1 MVKQEIFRQVD
12 RVSGGD
18 PALGALVGLAVL
30 FVGAGLAYLVA
41 ARLLAKIIRK
51 IIERT
56 PLRAE
61 ATIVEK
67 LVRHIGYV
75 LPALI
80 ISGGIDYV
88 PGLPDLVVRLVHLGV
103 WVFIIVTLARAL
115 GDVLDLVNDTYEQSP
130 DAAARPI
137 KGYIQI
143 GKLLIYGGALIL
155 IFATLSG
162 ESPLLVLSG
171 LGAATAVLLL
181 VFRDTILSLVAS
193 VTLRSNDM
201 LRVGDWI
208 SMPQAEA
215 DGDVID
221 IALHTVRVQNF
232 DKSVTTIPTYR
243 FMNDPFKNWR
253 GMREFGARRMKRSI
267 FVDTNTIGF
276 LTPEQWRDLH
286 RFNILRPYLA
296 DLEIELERWNADN
309 ADSDAVNKRR
319 PTNIG
324 TFRAYIVAFL
334 STHPEVSE
342 NATMLVR
349 QLDPT
354 EKGVPI
360 ELYCFLETIVWNEF
374 ESIQSDIFDHLLAIM
389 PEFGLLPFQQPSGK
403 DVATADPGTGASAA
417 AAAPAS

>member
-18 PALGALVGLAVL
+18 PALGALVGFGVL
-30 FVGAGLAYLVA
+30 FVGALLAYLVG

-61 ATIVEK
+61 ATIVER

-88 PGLPDLVVRLVHLGV
+88 PALPELVVRAVHLLV
-103 WVFIIVTLARAL
+103 WVFVIVTLARAL

-137 KGYIQI
+137 KGYMQI

-155 IFATLSG
+155 IVATLSG
-162 ESPLLVLSG
+162 QSPLLILSG

-193 VTLRSNDM
+193 VNLRSNDM

-208 SMPQAEA
+208 AMPQMEA

-232 DKSVTTIPTYR
+232 DKSVTAIPTYK
-243 FMNDPFKNWR
+243 FMSDPFKNWR
-253 GMREFGARRMKRSI
+253 AMREFGARRMKRSI

-276 LTPEQWRDLH
+276 LSTGQWRDLH
-286 RFNILRPYLA
+286 RFAILRPYLA
-296 DLEIELERWNADN
+296 NLQTELDSWNADH
-309 ADSDAVNKRR
+309 ADDEAVNKRR

-324 TFRAYIVAFL
+324 TFRAYIAAFL
-334 STHPEVSE
+334 ADHPQVSD

-360 ELYCFLETIVWNEF
+360 ELYCFLDTIVWSEF
-374 ESIQSDIFDHLLAIM
+374 EAIQSDIFDHLLAIM
-389 PEFGLLPFQQPSGK
+389 PEFGLLPFQQPSGNDIAPAEGGK
-403 DVATADPGTGASAA
+403 GAG
-417 AAAPAS
+417 AAAPAQ